1 MNPNLLKQLAV
12 IIKQGSISAAAEQ
25 LFVTQPTLT
34 RAIQQLEQKVGA
46 PVLKRTRYGVTPT
59 EIGERLAAIGEKILT
74 ESEYSNEVIRQWNSG
89 FRNEFT
95 VGIDPLW
102 EYSTV
107 AQTTRHFIDEPRFA
121 FHLRTGSAA
130 AQIQLLKA
138 EELDFLLG
146 PAHVTVAQSTLSRT
160 IVFRDRS
167 AIFAGKYSP
176 LLQNKQMIEEPVL
189 QRQKWFVAGASA
201 GFMNSNLPIQDNAAK
216 ITFTS
221 SIRSVIHLLNTTD
234 MLVSLPARLALMSGE
249 IHPEQMLLTDERFMP
264 RRDIALWSRQ
274 EHNERPDY
282 QRIHNDILTFAK
294 GLDEHTPTY
303 GLAL

>member
-12 IIKQGSISAAAEQ
+12 IVKQGSISAAAEQ

-34 RAIQQLEQKVGA
+34 RSIQLLEQKVGA

-59 EIGERLAAIGEKILT
+59 EIGERLAEIGEKILA
-74 ESEYSNEVIRQWNSG
+74 ESEYSNDVIRQWNSG

-102 EYSTV
+102 EYAAV
-107 AQTTRHFIDEPRFA
+107 AQTTQHFMEEPRFA

-138 EELDFLLG
+138 KELDFLLG
-146 PAHVTVAQSTLSRT
+146 PAHVTVAQSELTRE
-160 IVFRDRS
+160 IVFKDRS
-167 AIFAGKYSP
+167 AIFAGKHSP
-176 LLQNKQMIEEPVL
+176 LVNL
-189 QRQKWFVAGASA
+189 QRKIEVDELKQQKWFVAGASA

-249 IHPEQMLLTDERFMP
+249 IEPKQMLMTDEGFMP
-264 RRDIALWSRQ
+264 RRDIALWCRQ

-282 QRIHNDILTFAK
+282 QRIRDYIHALAHD
-294 GLDEHTPTY
+294 LDQQTPSY
-303 GLAL
+303 DLAL